1 MESKKPT
8 RARSKGTAGKRP
20 PKRKTPPTHGSRQTP
35 LVLVDA
41 PPDQCFWVNF
51 GPVVKNLRELR
62 DALAD
67 MSDEQ
72 FAHHVGQGRND
83 FANWVGNVL
92 GDEECARALR
102 RLRKRQSA
110 LKVIEG
116 RLARYA

>member
-8 RARSKGTAGKRP
+8 RARSSGTGRQRP
-20 PKRKTPPTHGSRQTP
+20 PKKRPSQARGSGQTA

-67 MSDEQ
+67 MSEEQ

-83 FANWVGNVL
+83 FANWVAAVL
-92 GDEECARALR
+92 SDEECAKALR
-102 RLRKRQSA
+102 RLHKRQSA
-110 LKVIEG
+110 LKVIEE
-116 RLARYA
+116 RLAKYA